1 MNIFRQFYA
10 EIETIVEA
18 LSADGALPRGLDTAA
33 VTVEPPRDPA
43 HGDLAS
49 NVALVLARQA
59 RRQPR
64 EIAAL
69 VADVSPGN
77 AAVERVDIAGPGF
90 INLPLT
96 RGSGGNASAMCLAA
110 GKRYA
115 ESDLGAER
123 EVNVEY
129 VSVNPTG
136 PLHVGTR
143 AARCGGCAVVASR
156 EGGVSRHPRV
166 LHQRRR
172 RPGPTRSAGRPTCAT
187 ARRSAKPSTRRL
199 WRGSIPAI
207 T

>member
-69 VADVSPGN
+69 VADRLAGN

-90 INLPLT
+90 INLRLT
-96 RGSGGNASAMCLAA
+96 DGFWRE
-110 GKRYA
+110 R
-115 ESDLGAER
+115 LGDDACR
-123 EVNVEY
+123 RQALWRI
-129 VSVNPTG
+129 G
-136 PLHVGTR
+136 P
-143 AARCGGCAVVASR
+143 
-156 EGGVSRHPRV
+156 
-166 LHQRRR
+166 RRR
-172 RPGPTRSAGRPTCAT
+172 
-187 ARRSAKPSTRRL
+187 AR
-199 WRGSIPAI
+199 G
-207 T
+207 